1 MRRVR
6 VVLAQSGK
14 NHGTM
19 SPTVQSVTA
28 MPVIPDVAARPRWRG
43 RTHAWAFVAAVAAG
57 IVLVALAPDGRAR
70 AALTVYAISVAGLF
84 GVSAL
89 YHRIPWRSAT
99 ARAWMR
105 RADHAMIFLLIAGT
119 YTPFALLVLRGPL
132 ADAILIVVWAGALTG
147 IVVKLVWI
155 HAPKG
160 VAAAAYVAL
169 GWVAVIAFPQLV
181 EHAGVVA
188 TTLIAAG
195 GVLYTVGAIVYATR
209 RPDPIPQVFGYHE
222 VFHALVI
229 AAAALQF
236 AAVCVAVL

>member
-1 MRRVR
+1 MHRT
-6 VVLAQSGK
+6 LA
-14 NHGTM
+14 
-19 SPTVQSVTA
+19 PVTA
-28 MPVIPDVAARPRWRG
+28 TPVIPDVAARPRWRG

-89 YHRIPWRSAT
+89 YHRIPWRSAV

-132 ADAILIVVWAGALTG
+132 ADAILVVVWAGAITG
-147 IVVKLVWI
+147 ILLKLVWI

-181 EHAGVVA
+181 AHAGVVA
-188 TTLIAAG
+188 TSLIAAG
-195 GVLYTVGAIVYATR
+195 GVLYTVGAVVYATR
-209 RPDPIPQVFGYHE
+209 RPDPIPDVFGYHE

-229 AAAALQF
+229 VAALVQF
-236 AAVCVAVL
+236 VAVAGYVLPRG